1 MKPKD
6 TFFQK
11 KHEKGQV
18 PAKETQIITLI
29 LFLAFFVMTFAGAGS
44 FLIVSL
50 TGLFLCCIGL
60 MQSSVRVDLWMLLFL
75 LLYNGISFLSGYRIY
90 GNTLEGLAS
99 TQSIFP
105 VVYLL
110 KAYLDGRERVLLKR
124 LCAVWVGIMGAA
136 GIGQFVWEA
145 CFGSAS
151 RLSGLMGNPNAMGA
165 MLALGWFALRSCQL
179 DLKENERFL
188 RRCLGGLEC
197 IVLASLALTLSV
209 GAFGALGIGVI
220 AAHIYGKETFSSLM
234 ANAAELVFAVGSG
247 VLLYMAGDTAGQ
259 PWLCLV
265 LCLYILAEAW
275 YWNEFRRFLK
285 DCRWARVLLCLAGIC
300 GAAVLIFLRPNA
312 SATFAERLAMIRN
325 GIGYLTVNPLLG
337 LGPYQWRLLNMQDGD
352 LYFNTWH
359 IHNIFVHVGVELGWI
374 AAAMLIAAAVR
385 HIRKRE
391 DKAQR
396 GAFFAALIHNLFD
409 TSFFYIATVP
419 FLIMLSSYDERK
431 ERVLGG
437 AAAKCVFGIFAA
449 LFGWNTLQCF

>member
-1 MKPKD
+1 
-6 TFFQK
+6 
-11 KHEKGQV
+11 
-18 PAKETQIITLI
+18 
-29 LFLAFFVMTFAGAGS
+29 
-44 FLIVSL
+44 
-50 TGLFLCCIGL
+50 
-60 MQSSVRVDLWMLLFL
+60 
-75 LLYNGISFLSGYRIY
+75 
-90 GNTLEGLAS
+90 
-99 TQSIFP
+99 
-105 VVYLL
+105 
-110 KAYLDGRERVLLKR
+110 
-124 LCAVWVGIMGAA
+124 
-136 GIGQFVWEA
+136 
-145 CFGSAS
+145 
-151 RLSGLMGNPNAMGA
+151 
-165 MLALGWFALRSCQL
+165 
-179 DLKENERFL
+179 
-188 RRCLGGLEC
+188 
-197 IVLASLALTLSV
+197 
-209 GAFGALGIGVI
+209 
-220 AAHIYGKETFSSLM
+220 M

-396 GAFFAALIHNLFD
+396 GAFFAALLQNWLG
-409 TSFFYIATVP
+409 TSFVYRATVP
-419 FLIMLSSYDERK
+419 FLIILSSYDERK

-437 AAAKCVFGIFAA
+437 AAAKCVFGIFAV